1 MDKKTIM
8 ENVPEYPGRP
18 PREGPP
24 TAPALEAPVAT
35 IPAWLAARRT
45 RPARSDASPQRTP
58 TLQRVDSVAPTDRPA
73 AAVATPR
80 SDPIDTAADRHQE
93 SWALRLLHWPKRA
106 AVFGISTSLAIHLA
120 LLMSLTVF
128 VISGRTVAPPTSVSV
143 EFGHSGGDT
152 IIDPDLEASLEMDG
166 GHEAAPLQMVDLS
179 QPPSLDAIGF
189 IPGEALDGLV
199 NGLGAGDGRG
209 AGEGTGGG
217 NGTGIGVP
225 AINVPSFAVTKG
237 SFSAWTQPR
246 DPEPNRQY
254 VIVIQVRLPPAIRE
268 YRGSDLTGKVT
279 GTDTYEKVIRFKTT
293 DKFPVKDGAVE
304 IRIPIPGGAQ
314 RVRDTIRIESRLLRE
329 KQTLRIEF

>member
-1 MDKKTIM
+1 M
-8 ENVPEYPGRP
+8 
-18 PREGPP
+18 
-24 TAPALEAPVAT
+24 
-35 IPAWLAARRT
+35 
-45 RPARSDASPQRTP
+45 
-58 TLQRVDSVAPTDRPA
+58 
-73 AAVATPR
+73 
-80 SDPIDTAADRHQE
+80 
-93 SWALRLLHWPKRA
+93 RLLHWPKRA
-106 AVFGISTSLAIHLA
+106 AVYGISMSLAIHLA

-179 QPPSLDAIGF
+179 QSPSLDAIGF
-189 IPGEALDGLV
+189 IPGDALDGVV
-199 NGLGAGDGRG
+199 NGMGAGDGRG

-237 SFSAWTQPR
+237 SYSAWTQPR
-246 DPEPNRQY
+246 DPDPGQNY
-254 VIVIQVRLPPAIRE
+254 VIVIQVRVPQSIRE
-268 YRGSDLTGKVT
+268 YRGSDLTGMVT
-279 GTDTYEKVIRFKTT
+279 GTDGYKQKIVFKTT

-304 IRIPIPGGAQ
+304 IRVPVPGASKL
-314 RVRDTIRIESRLLRE
+314 VRDTIRIESRLLRE